1 MSHET
6 SRDELVAL
14 VRYIM
19 AGMPGASEQE
29 ASLAVAQFQAAVPDP
44 HGTDLLFYPGHAFDH
59 EPTAE
64 EIVDRA
70 LSYRPFRM

>member
-14 VRYIM
+14 VRHIM
-19 AGMPGASEQE
+19 VGMPGASEQE
-29 ASLAVAQFQAAVPDP
+29 ASLAVAQFRVAVPDP
-44 HGTDLLFYPGHAFDH
+44 NGSDLIFYPGHAFDH

-64 EIVDRA
+64 EIVDLA
-70 LSYRPFRM
+70 LSYRPFQL

>member
-29 ASLAVAQFQAAVPDP
+29 ASLAVAQFEAAVPGP
-44 HGTDLLFYPGHAFDH
+44 HGTDLIFYPGQAFGH

-70 LSYRPFRM
+70 SSYRPFQI